1 MVLPYRGCIGVVVSL
16 SLSLLASVLM
26 AALAQEPDYVAGRS
40 LYDAFEY
47 EQALFRFQQAL
58 VKPGLSPKEQAEVS
72 LWLALCL
79 EGVGRPNDAD
89 RAMGDAVA
97 LDAAAT
103 LPTTTSP
110 AFEARFAA
118 IAEATRAAATAT
130 TTTTTTTPTTPAP
143 TMAGPSSFAWVL
155 GGGGGV
161 ALVGAAV
168 LGVVAAERWGASTDP
183 TAFVDDRAAAHG
195 VYVGTLAGAVV
206 AGVVGAGL
214 VVAAVLGAGGDGDST
229 ASDAAI
235 TGSGA

>member
-1 MVLPYRGCIGVVVSL
+1 VSF
-16 SLSLLASVLM
+16 SLLASLLM

-58 VKPGLSPKEQAEVS
+58 VKPGLTSKEQAEVS

-79 EGVGRPNDAD
+79 DGVGRASDAD

-97 LDAAAT
+97 LDAAAI

-118 IAEATRAAATAT
+118 IKVAATATAATPAT
-130 TTTTTTTPTTPAP
+130 TTTTVAPTPTT
-143 TMAGPSSFAWVL
+143 TTSGPPVAAFVL

-168 LGVVAAERWGASTDP
+168 LSVVAAERWGASTNE
-183 TAFVDDRAAAHG
+183 TAFVDERAAAHG

-206 AGVVGAGL
+206 TGVVGAGL
-214 VVAAVLGAGGDGDST
+214 VIGAVLAAGGTDDDDVKGK
-229 ASDAAI
+229 AV
-235 TGSGA
+235 TGSGG